1 MLSRG
6 RSGVWAPV
14 AVFIGVVKSND
25 IIQIAGECVNH
36 EWGHVFPHIEQEAA
50 NLMFQLPIDLN
61 RKEGLCCPI
70 VVLRFCVRKAHVQIH
85 VAFNNIEKLPNYA
98 DFRLSPSYYFNT
110 NTNNFEYK
118 NESDLRLL
126 PFWCS
131 HLPVLFSL

>member
-85 VAFNNIEKLPNYA
+85 VAFNNITNYHIMLIF
-98 DFRLSPSYYFNT
+98 DFLNLIILIPILIISNT
-110 NTNNFEYK
+110 RTN
-118 NESDLRLL
+118 LI
-126 PFWCS
+126 
-131 HLPVLFSL
+131 